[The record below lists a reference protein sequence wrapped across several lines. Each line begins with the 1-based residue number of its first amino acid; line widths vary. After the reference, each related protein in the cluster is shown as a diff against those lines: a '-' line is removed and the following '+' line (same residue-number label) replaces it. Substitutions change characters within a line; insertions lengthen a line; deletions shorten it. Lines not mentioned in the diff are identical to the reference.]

1 MIDSAYFGKLTFT
14 FWNFLYFNF
23 LSEGSQFYGRQPWHW
38 VVSEGLPVVFA
49 SYLPGLVVGMALNRR
64 KMSFWAYLFFLAVI
78 SLSPHKEY
86 RFLLSSFPHAINLMC
101 CDREGGFGARFRYLL
116 AFVQVCLGL
125 FLSLYHQVGPLA
137 LMDTLQSISPSSISF
152 YINCHGT
159 PFYSHLHSPIPMKFL
174 QCRPL

>member
-1 MIDSAYFGKLTFT
+1 ML
-14 FWNFLYFNF
+14 
-23 LSEGSQFYGRQPWHW
+23 
-38 VVSEGLPVVFA
+38 SEGLPVIFA
-49 SYLPGLVVGMALNRR
+49 NYLPFLVLGMVSKRR
-64 KMSFWAYLFFLAVI
+64 SLTFYSYLFFLLVI

-86 RFLLSSFPHAINLMC
+86 RFLLSSFPHAINLMAC
-101 CDREGGFGARFRYLL
+101 GDFNVFNTKYRYLHV
-116 AFVQVCLGL
+116 FVQFCLAM

-137 LMDTLQSISPSSISF
+137 LMDTLQSSSASSIGF